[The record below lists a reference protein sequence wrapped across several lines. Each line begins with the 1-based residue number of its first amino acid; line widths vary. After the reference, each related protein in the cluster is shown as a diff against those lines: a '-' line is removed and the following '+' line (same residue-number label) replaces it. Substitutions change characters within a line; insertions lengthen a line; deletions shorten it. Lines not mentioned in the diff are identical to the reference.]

1 MLSAFSFSCDRSPM
15 SDHAPDSATFPEVSV
30 NRLIL
35 SDFRSYPRLD
45 LALAQAPLVALVGEN
60 GAGKTNVLE
69 ALSLLS
75 PGRGL
80 RRAEIAEMA
89 RAGGG
94 GGFAF
99 STELRTRHGPVQL
112 GAGHEPDDGPQGRR
126 FRINRAPAASARLF
140 AEYVRICWLTP
151 AMDGLFAGSP
161 GERRRFVDR
170 MVLAVDA
177 EHGGRVAALE
187 RALRNRN
194 RLLEERPADN
204 AWLNAAEREVAE
216 LAVAVAFARRET
228 IERLQALILATR
240 DDSSAFPWAEITME
254 GEIDRLVAGLPSIE
268 AEESFRRTLHDMRA
282 KDAAAGRT
290 LSGPQTSDLVVKHGP
305 KQAPASL
312 CSTGEQKALLVGL
325 TLAHAS
331 LVRAMSGIAPLVLL
345 DEIAAHFD
353 PRRRAALF
361 DNLERLG
368 GQVWMTGADPLAFGE
383 LEGRAE
389 LLSVTP
395 GRIARVRADRLAP

>member
-1 MLSAFSFSCDRSPM
+1 MPADAVALNAL
-15 SDHAPDSATFPEVSV
+15 PEASVS
-30 NRLIL
+30 RLIL

-45 LALAQAPLVALVGEN
+45 LSLAPAPLVALVGEN

-69 ALSLLS
+69 ALSLLAA
-75 PGRGL
+75 GRGL
-80 RRAEIAEMA
+80 RRAEIGEMA
-89 RAGGG
+89 RAGGS
-94 GGFAF
+94 GGFAV
-99 STELRTRHGPVQL
+99 SVELRTPDGTVQL
-112 GAGHEPDDGPQGRR
+112 GVGHDPGDGVQGRK

-140 AEYVRICWLTP
+140 ADYVRVCWLTP

-177 EHGGRVAALE
+177 DHGARVSALE

-194 RLLEERPADN
+194 RLLEERSSDA
-204 AWLNAAEREVAE
+204 AWLSATEREVAE
-216 LAVAVAFARRET
+216 LGIAVAFARKET

-240 DDSSAFPWAEITME
+240 DETTPFPWAEVAMD
-254 GEIDRLVAGLPSIE
+254 GEVDRLVAEATSLE
-268 AEESFRRTLHDMRA
+268 AEERLRKTLHDTRA
-282 KDAAAGRT
+282 RDAAAGRT
-290 LSGPQTSDLVVKHGP
+290 LSGPQVSDLVVSHGP
-305 KQAPASL
+305 KRAPAGQ

-353 PRRRAALF
+353 PRRRTALF
-361 DNLERLG
+361 GLLEALG
-368 GQVWMTGADPLAFGE
+368 GQVWMTGADPQAFSELA
-383 LEGRAE
+383 GRAE
-389 LLSVTP
+389 LLAVSP
-395 GRIARVRADRLAP
+395 GRISRH